1 MRGLGWSCV
10 ALYCLVQLGIV
21 SPEWLKGQWNN
32 LTYRQTTAPPP
43 RGEIDRDIGNDS
55 KPRKEQDGNFYD

>member
-21 SPEWLKGQWNN
+21 SPEWLKGQWNH
-32 LTYRQTTAPPP
+32 LTYRQTTAPP

>member
-32 LTYRQTTAPPP
+32 LTYRQTAVPATQ
-43 RGEIDRDIGNDS
+43 GEIDRDIGNDGR
-55 KPRKEQDGNFYD
+55 PRKRQDSNFYE

>member
-1 MRGLGWSCV
+1 MRELGWSCV

-32 LTYRQTTAPPP
+32 LTHRQTAATVTP
-43 RGEIDRDIGNDS
+43 GEIDRDIGNDGRAM
-55 KPRKEQDGNFYD
+55 KKQDGNFYD